1 MQSPYLELGPSSDPI
16 GTAALLLGGAALVL
30 ALWRPAKLTAWFDGT
45 PSRTLVTALAIAS
58 ALASFGYLQHYL
70 HGGPRIV
77 DATSYFLEGR
87 ALAEGKLAFDVPA
100 PSASFRGRFT
110 LFREGALSVIFPPG
124 YPLVLA
130 AGFLLRAP
138 LLVGPLLGGLLVA
151 ATYFATRELLH
162 DERAA
167 RVAAVAS
174 LLSAALRYH
183 TADTMSHGLSAL
195 LLITALG
202 SAARGGRLGSGAAGL
217 LLGLLLAT
225 RPVTGVIGI
234 ALSVLVVAWRP
245 EARLVR
251 LTTFGALVLP
261 GVLLVLLH
269 QHAATGSLFH
279 STQLAYYAV
288 ADGPPGCFAW
298 GFGSVGCRFEHGDFV
313 KRELA
318 GGFGIAEALRISGL
332 RLALHVTDLVN
343 LAPLFLLVPW
353 ALVRHRRERGVL
365 ILGGGTLAVM
375 VGYAPFYYPGSYPG
389 AGARFFADALPL
401 EHALLGL
408 ALSRLGVA
416 RFLPAG
422 ALLGFALHAVHA
434 HVALA
439 ERDGGRPMFE
449 PRVLERAGVRAGLV
463 FVGTDHGFALGH
475 DPAVRDPRQGIVVAR
490 EHGDGH
496 DAVLVRRF
504 GFPPTYRY
512 VYSAETGRLSFTSYA
527 PEQAAP
533 IRLEAEA
540 EWPPLG
546 VTAGWVHPDF
556 RPCLSK
562 GRGLHLRATP
572 AVSTTLE
579 LVSPE
584 PGDYDLVIGW
594 LADPGTAL
602 DVAVAGRS
610 ARLVSRGGC
619 QASTFGK
626 VSIRDVA
633 EARFSTTR
641 DLHLDYL
648 ELDRPESKKR

>member
-1 MQSPYLELGPSSDPI
+1 MGSPYLEIGPSSDPF
-16 GTAALLLGGAALVL
+16 GTAALVLGGAALVL
-30 ALWRPAKLTAWFDGT
+30 SLARPAKLMAWLDGT
-45 PSRTLVTALAIAS
+45 RTRVLIGALAVVA
-58 ALASFGYLQHYL
+58 ALASYGYLHHYL

-87 ALAEGKLAFDVPA
+87 ALAEGKLAFDVPS

-124 YPLVLA
+124 YPLALA
-130 AGFLLRAP
+130 AGFLLHSP
-138 LLVGPLLGGLLVA
+138 LLVGPLLAGLLVA
-151 ATYFATRELLH
+151 ATYFTTRELVR

-195 LLITALG
+195 LLTTALG
-202 SAARGGRLGSGAAGL
+202 SAARGGPLRAGAAGL
-217 LLGLLLAT
+217 AAGWLLAT

-234 ALSVLVVAWRP
+234 ALAALVVARRP
-245 EARLVR
+245 EARVARLATFAGLV
-251 LTTFGALVLP
+251 VP
-261 GVLLVLLH
+261 GVLLMLVH
-269 QHAATGSLFH
+269 QHAATGSFFR
-279 STQLAYYAV
+279 STQLAYYSV

-318 GGFGIAEALRISGL
+318 DGFGPLAALRITGS

-343 LAPLFLLVPW
+343 FAPLALLLPW
-353 ALVRHRRERGVL
+353 ALVRHRHEPGVRL
-365 ILGGGTLAVM
+365 LGAGLLAV
-375 VGYAPFYYPGSYPG
+375 VLGYAPFYYPGSYPG
-389 AGARFFADALPL
+389 AGARFFADVLPL

-408 ALSRLGVA
+408 ALVRLHIA
-416 RFLPAG
+416 RFLPAA
-422 ALLGFALHAVHA
+422 ALLGFGLHAVHA

-449 PRVLERAGVRAGLV
+449 PSVLERAGVGTGLV
-463 FVGTDHGFALGH
+463 LVGTDHGFALGH
-475 DPAVRDPRQGIVVAR
+475 DAAVRDPRRGILVAR
-490 EHGDGH
+490 GHGDAH

-504 GFPPTYRY
+504 GSPPTYRY
-512 VYSAETGRLSFTSYA
+512 VYSAESGRIALSPYV
-527 PEQAAP
+527 PEDTN
-533 IRLEAEA
+533 RFRFESEA
-540 EWPPLG
+540 EWPPLE

-556 RPCLSK
+556 RPCLSR

-579 LVSPE
+579 LVAPE
-584 PGDYDLVIGW
+584 PGDYELVIGW
-594 LADPGTAL
+594 LADPGTVL
-602 DVAVAGRS
+602 EIVAAGRS
-610 ARLVSRGGC
+610 ARLVSQGGC
-619 QASTFGK
+619 QASSIGE
-626 VSIRDVA
+626 VSLRKTDD
-633 EARFSTTR
+633 ARFSTTR

-648 ELDRPESKKR
+648 ELDRGESKKR

>member
-16 GTAALLLGGAALVL
+16 GTAALVLGGVALVL
-30 ALWRPAKLTAWFDGT
+30 ALARPAKLTAWLDGT
-45 PSRTLVTALAIAS
+45 RSRVFITALAVAA
-58 ALASFGYLQHYL
+58 ALASYGYLHHYL

-87 ALAEGKLAFDVPA
+87 ALAEGKLAFDVPS

-110 LFREGALSVIFPPG
+110 LFRDGALSVIFPPG
-124 YPLVLA
+124 YPLALA
-130 AGFLLRAP
+130 AGFLVRAP
-138 LLVGPLLGGLLVA
+138 LLVGPLVGGLLVA
-151 ATYFATRELLH
+151 ATYFTTLELVR

-167 RVAAVAS
+167 RIAAVAS

-195 LLITALG
+195 LLVTALG
-202 SAARGGRLGSGAAGL
+202 SAAGGGPLRSSAAGL
-217 LLGLLLAT
+217 AAGLLLAT
-225 RPVTGVIGI
+225 RPVTGVVGI
-234 ALSVLVVAWRP
+234 ALAALVVARRP

-251 LTTFGALVLP
+251 LATFAGLVLP

-269 QHAATGSLFH
+269 QHAATGSLFR

-298 GFGSVGCRFEHGDFV
+298 GFGNVGCRFEHGDFV

-318 GGFGIAEALRISGL
+318 GGFGLAEALRITGL
-332 RLALHVTDLVN
+332 RLALHVTDLAN
-343 LAPLFLLVPW
+343 FAPFSLLLPW
-353 ALVRHRRERGVL
+353 ALVRHRREPGVL
-365 ILGGGTLAVM
+365 LLGAGAVAVM

-389 AGARFFADALPL
+389 AGARFYAEALPL
-401 EHALLGL
+401 EHGLLGL
-408 ALSRLGVA
+408 ALARLTLA
-416 RFLPAG
+416 RFLPAA

-449 PRVLERAGVRAGLV
+449 PAVLAQAGVRSGLV

-475 DPAVRDPRQGIVVAR
+475 DPGVRDPQRGVLVAR
-490 EHGDGH
+490 EHGDAH
-496 DAVLVRRF
+496 DAALVRRL

-512 VYSAETGRLSFTSYA
+512 VYSVETGGVTLA
-527 PEQAAP
+527 PYVPRQVSPFRFEV
-533 IRLEAEA
+533 EAD
-540 EWPPLG
+540 WPPVA

-572 AVSTTLE
+572 SVITTLE
-579 LVSPE
+579 LVAPE
-584 PGDYDLVIGW
+584 PGTYELVIGW
-594 LADPGTAL
+594 LADPGTL
-602 DVAVAGRS
+602 LEVAVPGRTT
-610 ARLVSRGGC
+610 RLVSQGGC
-619 QASTFGK
+619 QASSVGE
-626 VSIRDVA
+626 VSIRDVE
-633 EARFSTTR
+633 EARFSTSR

-648 ELDRPESKKR
+648 ELDRGESKKR